1 MGGCAVCRWLAC
13 LLNKVARQTVH
24 GCQTPLST
32 SSLLSWPGSLS
43 RRSAPR
49 QGRGND
55 LSQPTEAWGL
65 TKIEAEDLLDRLE
78 AAGFQLCQLSYAD
91 GQGFRVRATLPT

>member
-1 MGGCAVCRWLAC
+1 MGGCAVRRWLAC
-13 LLNKVARQTVH
+13 FLNKAARQTVH

-32 SSLLSWPGSLS
+32 SSLFSWPSSLS
-43 RRSAPR
+43 RRSAR
-49 QGRGND
+49 GQGRSND
-55 LSQPTEAWGL
+55 LSQPTEARGL